1 MQEIS
6 PQELKNLLQQ
16 PESCQLID
24 VREPHEHEAFNI
36 GGTLVPLSEILDHAG
51 QIDKEKPVILYCKM
65 GIRSHIAI
73 QRLEDKFGFTN
84 LINLKGGLH
93 AWKQQFPPV

>member
-1 MQEIS
+1 MLFRS
-6 PQELKNLLQQ
+6 
-16 PESCQLID
+16 
-24 VREPHEHEAFNI
+24 
-36 GGTLVPLSEILDHAG
+36 GTLVPLSEILDHAG

-93 AWKQQFPPV
+93 AWKQQFHPV